1 MTLMTSYIMIR
12 QSYKIL
18 FSFIF
23 LFILISG
30 IAAQQVTVSGSASGA
45 EGKTLKFVTWA
56 DMITFTEELVAQT
69 TIDSLG
75 KFSVS
80 FELPSTS
87 YIALAIDLHRAGLY
101 MQPGM
106 VYQIKIAQINNKD
119 NLEVNPFILSE
130 DMEIKLVNPG
140 ENGLNF
146 RINTYNDKYNQFLL
160 DHFNALYHERKKSY
174 LDTFQLQVNEIFSG
188 IDLSY
193 FQNYMRYKTAGL
205 EQLAHAK
212 SQFNLASSY
221 FIDQPIL
228 YKNVEYMQFFNNY
241 FTKYLTVTSNIL
253 RKIDLISII
262 KEPDPYPVLM
272 KKLAA
277 DSVLKNESLRELV
290 LLKGLFELF
299 YSKPELQENIIGSLA
314 TIRQESPF
322 ENNRVVAEDMYD
334 KVTKLRPGTKAPEFY
349 LQGRETEGWKSLE
362 DLKGKPVVMNF
373 WTTFCEECLAE
384 MELQVPLYEKYK
396 DEVEFVSICIN
407 RYWIQMN
414 YFARVKTEFAWWLLH
429 YSDNTD
435 LLIDYEVKTYPLYL
449 IIDKHGDTYQFP
461 APPPSEGL
469 ERVIESIIH

>member
-1 MTLMTSYIMIR
+1 MTSYIMIR
-12 QSYKIL
+12 QSL
-18 FSFIF
+18 RIF
-23 LFILISG
+23 LLLGFLLVVFTRVS
-30 IAAQQVTVSGSASGA
+30 AQQVTVSGSAPGA

-75 KFSVS
+75 NFSVS

-87 YIALAIDLHRAGLY
+87 YIDLAIDLHRAGLY
-101 MQPGM
+101 IQPGM
-106 VYQIKIAQINNKD
+106 TYQIKIAQINYKD

-130 DMEIKLVNPG
+130 DLEIKLVNPG
-140 ENGLNF
+140 ENVLNF
-146 RINTYNDKYNQFLL
+146 RINEYNDKYNQFLL

-174 LDTFQLQVNEIFSG
+174 LDTFQLKINNIFSG
-188 IDLSY
+188 IELSY
-193 FQNYMRYKTAGL
+193 FQNYMLYKTAGL
-205 EQLAHAK
+205 EQLAHTK
-212 SQFNLASSY
+212 SQYNLASSY

-253 RKIDLISII
+253 RKIDLISVI
-262 KEPDPYPVLM
+262 KEPDPYPALM

-277 DSVLKNESLRELV
+277 DSVLKNENLRELV

-299 YSKPELQENIIGSLA
+299 YSHPELQENIIRILA
-314 TIRQESPF
+314 TIRQESPL
-322 ENNRVVAEDMYD
+322 ENNRVVAADMYD
-334 KVTKLRPGTKAPEFY
+334 KVTKLRSGTKAPEFY
-349 LQGRETEGWKSLE
+349 LQGRETDGWKSLE
-362 DLKGKPVVMNF
+362 DFKGKPVVMNF

-396 DEVEFVSICIN
+396 DDVEFVSICIN

-414 YFARVKTEFAWWLLH
+414 YFAMVKPEFAWWLLH

-449 IIDKHGDTYQFP
+449 IIDKYGDTYQFP

-469 ERVIESIIH
+469 GQVIESLIH